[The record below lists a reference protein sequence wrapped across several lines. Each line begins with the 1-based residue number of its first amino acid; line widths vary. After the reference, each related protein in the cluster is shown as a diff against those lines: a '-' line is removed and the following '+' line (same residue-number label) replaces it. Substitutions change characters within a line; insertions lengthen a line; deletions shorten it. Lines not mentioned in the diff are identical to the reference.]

1 MFATDISLPWSLLSA
16 LCSLLSTH
24 CFLLSTH
31 CFLLS
36 TRYSLLSAV
45 YSLHALCFLRST
57 PALSSTGSY
66 IQTDAALNSGN
77 SGGPLVNDLGE
88 VVGINTM
95 VRTNTEAIGFAIPI
109 NRATQIYEVLKTG
122 KKPTHAYFGMEVMS
136 LTPDFAKIHNEDP
149 NAQRLPEVHGAL
161 VLRVVPGSPAD
172 LSGVR
177 KNDIVITVNGMTI
190 LNSDDADVSLD
201 RCTPGKGNWLTVARG
216 ETGKRIDL
224 EATPQDLH
232 VLLEEQK
239 RKQQSMIVIKPSAGQ
254 WD

>member
-1 MFATDISLPWSLLSA
+1 MPYAICLPLTPLHLG
-16 LCSLLSTH
+16 LCS
-24 CFLLSTH
+24 
-31 CFLLS
+31 
-36 TRYSLLSAV
+36 SL
-45 YSLHALCFLRST
+45 
-57 PALSSTGSY
+57 STGSY

-95 VRTNTEAIGFAIPI
+95 VRTNTEAIGFSIPI
-109 NRATQIYEVLKTG
+109 NRANQIYEVLKTG
-122 KKPTHAYFGMEVMS
+122 KKPTHAYFGMEVVS

-172 LSGVR
+172 TSGVR
-177 KNDIVITVNGMTI
+177 KNDIIISVNGQSV

-201 RCTPGKGNWLTVARG
+201 NCRPGKGSIVQVARG
-216 ETGKRIDL
+216 ETGRRIDL
-224 EATPQDLH
+224 EAMPQDLH

-239 RKQQSMIVIKPSAGQ
+239 RKQQSMIVIKPSAGE